1 MEGGDALLKRFSGCC
16 LTVQKAGRLFH
27 GARRKEDAA
36 FEKERCEGE
45 KNSLQN
51 RSSWAAYQ
59 SALVVG
65 HLSG

>member
-1 MEGGDALLKRFSGCC
+1 MEGGDDLLKRFSGCC
-16 LTVQKAGRLFH
+16 LPEQKAGRLWH

-36 FEKERCEGE
+36 FEKERYKK